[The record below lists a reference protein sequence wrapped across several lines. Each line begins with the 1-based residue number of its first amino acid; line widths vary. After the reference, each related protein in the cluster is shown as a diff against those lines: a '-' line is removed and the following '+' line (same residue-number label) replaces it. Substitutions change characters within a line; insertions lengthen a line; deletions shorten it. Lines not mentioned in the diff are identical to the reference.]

1 MKKITKF
8 ISMTSFAVCL
18 TSCGTVSTS
27 TGPLPIGP
35 DTWRISAKDG
45 IKGFGPSQALALK
58 EANQFCSSLNKNILV
73 IGTKEIQPLSSEVTF
88 RCLKSGDAELVRPNL
103 QPAPNSVIKIEK

>member
-1 MKKITKF
+1 MQKIIKF
-8 ISMTSFAVCL
+8 LSIASAAVYL
-18 TSCGTVSTS
+18 TSCGTITTS

-45 IKGFGPSQALALK
+45 IKGFGPSQAIALK
-58 EANQFCSSLNKNILV
+58 EANQFCVSLNKNILV
-73 IGTKEIQPLSSEVTF
+73 IGTKEIQPFSSEVTF

-103 QPAPNSVIKIEK
+103 QPAPNSIIKIEK